1 MKLRL
6 SYFLLLAIAPL
17 MAADPPGFVIW
28 PKGVPPADLTGKLDF
43 GNHAL
48 SISHRDNNGA
58 VEVHQKLV
66 DVLVMQSGEATLVVG
81 GEVIGSRTTGP
92 GEIQGDSIKGGV
104 SIKSGAW
111 RRDPY
116 SRRSASPVLCGARER
131 DHLLSSEDSGA
142 VSWGRRSTCP

>member
-104 SIKSGAW
+104 SIKVAPGDVIHIPAGV
-111 RRDPY
+111 PHQFFVEPGKEITY
-116 SRRSASPVLCGARER
+116 LVVKIAAQ
-131 DHLLSSEDSGA
+131 
-142 VSWGRRSTCP
+142 